1 MQSRNIST
9 LGPTLLCL
17 LCKYLRDRQHLTPLK
32 LPAGL
37 AIAPGLQLPAHYPH
51 SQFGI
56 SEMGADLFSA
66 IFT

>member
-1 MQSRNIST
+1 
-9 LGPTLLCL
+9 